1 MDPQV
6 AWALTALFLVMA
18 VLYSSVGQGGGSGY
32 LAAMALMGV
41 APENIRQTALTLNV
55 VVAGIGLVHQEMRV
69 VLDGHGR
76 QVTDRMGGLSVN
88 GTT

>member
-55 VVAGIGLVHQEMRV
+55 VVAATGSAVALVFMRKSCTRN
-69 VLDGHGR
+69 R
-76 QVTDRMGGLSVN
+76 QRGV
-88 GTT
+88 